1 MNDLIIELRELG
13 INISGSLED
22 QVIKVINDYFNKLQ
36 QSQDSA
42 IQDNSIKSNDFVQD
56 KSINDDALQN
66 EAAKEKNYSIQNK
79 PVKTDDT
86 TQNESNKADN
96 AVAIQENIIEN
107 IKENKQDNKEIYTGA
122 VGGYVRRAVKQHP
135 SLWQAISK
143 KYNY

>member
-36 QSQDSA
+36 QSQDSD
-42 IQDNSIKSNDFVQD
+42 IQDDSIKSNDFVQD
-56 KSINDDALQN
+56 KSINDDTLQN
-66 EAAKEKNYSIQNK
+66 EADKEKTSIQNKSDKTDDTTQNK
-79 PVKTDDT
+79 PVKTD
-86 TQNESNKADN
+86 N
-96 AVAIQENIIEN
+96 AIAIKENIIEN

-122 VGGYVRRAVKQHP
+122 AGGYIRRAVKQHP

>member
-36 QSQDSA
+36 QSQD
-42 IQDNSIKSNDFVQD
+42 NNVHNESIKDNETVQEQQVDIDQIVQD
-56 KSINDDALQN
+56 EQIKDI
-66 EAAKEKNYSIQNK
+66 
-79 PVKTDDT
+79 P
-86 TQNESNKADN
+86 
-96 AVAIQENIIEN
+96 ENN
-107 IKENKQDNKEIYTGA
+107 QDNKEIYTGA

>member
-13 INISGSLED
+13 INISGALED

-36 QSQDSA
+36 QSQEA
-42 IQDNSIKSNDFVQD
+42 IQDQPIKDDDSAQD
-56 KSINDDALQN
+56 
-66 EAAKEKNYSIQNK
+66 K
-79 PVKTDDT
+79 PVKTDEAVPDEHIKDI
-86 TQNESNKADN
+86 QESN
-96 AVAIQENIIEN
+96 
-107 IKENKQDNKEIYTGA
+107 QDNKEIYTGA